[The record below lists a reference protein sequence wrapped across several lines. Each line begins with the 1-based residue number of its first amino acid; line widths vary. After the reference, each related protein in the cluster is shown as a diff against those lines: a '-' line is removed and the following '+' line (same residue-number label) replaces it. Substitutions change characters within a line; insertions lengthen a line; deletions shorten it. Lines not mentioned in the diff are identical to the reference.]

1 MSDAQIVLHYLD
13 NFAVQF
19 LGHVHLMAAE
29 TLGAVIILDGFL
41 LIVKE
46 VEVPH
51 AAEFVA

>member
-19 LGHVHLMAAE
+19 FGHVHLIAAD
-29 TLGAVIILDGFL
+29 TLRTVIILDGFL